1 MVEVFKLGKKE
12 ALYAVTGKFRTKKE
26 ILKEVSTYKKESF
39 AKVWARFKK
48 IVPGYM
54 IESRGFL
61 KLYDLQPGEKVP
73 KGAQTCVIV
82 RR

>member
-1 MVEVFKLGKKE
+1 MIEVFRIGKRE
-12 ALYAVTGKFRTKKE
+12 TLYAVTGKFRTKADA
-26 ILKEVSTYKKESF
+26 LKEVASYKKESITKLKTKYK
-39 AKVWARFKK
+39 KV
-48 IVPGYM
+48 VPGYM

-73 KGAQTCVIV
+73 KGAQNCVIV